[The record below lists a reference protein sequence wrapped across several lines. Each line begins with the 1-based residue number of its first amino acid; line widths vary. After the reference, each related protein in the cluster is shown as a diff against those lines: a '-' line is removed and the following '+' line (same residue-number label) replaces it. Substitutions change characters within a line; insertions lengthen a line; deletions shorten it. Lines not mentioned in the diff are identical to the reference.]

1 VIKRRLNNFKP
12 QWKAQMKQQCSLILI
27 GLLALPHLSGTP
39 VLGARDSQASAP
51 QKMEDA
57 IDAWVRD
64 NHDLALGM
72 VFQDDCTAT
81 KDVRWISC
89 VRMVPGHPDELEY
102 ALSVE
107 KRYDGTIRA
116 HISRPKAQSVYVQLR
131 KLRKEHPHASVG
143 ELSKLVEVE
152 SQTGDQRRFPA
163 LARLADEFEK
173 IRFSPVLSNEL
184 MMDATQYRF
193 RVRLFSGEQMEVILS
208 GPGSGSPHQPQAL
221 IQWAESAR
229 EMLSSV
235 FH

>member
-1 VIKRRLNNFKP
+1 
-12 QWKAQMKQQCSLILI
+12 MKQRCILILI
-27 GLLALPHLSGTP
+27 GLLALPHISGTSA
-39 VLGARDSQASAP
+39 LGVRHSQVNTP
-51 QKMEDA
+51 QKTEDA

-89 VRMVPGHPDELEY
+89 IRVVPGHPDELEY

-116 HISRPKAQSVYVQLR
+116 HISRPKAHSVYTQLR
-131 KLRKEHPHASVG
+131 TLRKEHPHASVG
-143 ELSKLVEVE
+143 DLAKLVLVE
-152 SQTGDQRRFPA
+152 SQAGDQRRFPG
-163 LARLADEFEK
+163 LARLADEFET
-173 IRFSPVLSNEL
+173 IRFSPVLSEEI

-193 RVRLFSGEQMEVILS
+193 RIRSFSGELMEVSLN